1 VYAEPN
7 IDKKYSSNG
16 GTWLQ
21 DADYYAEYN
30 YKNFTYRK
38 DFLTVNETT
47 SYWYL
52 LHNQVL
58 GLDLEDN
65 PVTGDTMIIEY
76 AVNGLVAALSLVAI
90 TYDPL
95 TIPIAALGALLYLA
109 SLVSDRVLEA
119 DKVFDASN
127 VVVNSYYNGNV
138 VVDTYTFFDPI
149 VIAYRDANF
158 NGIYGTTEY
167 SDVLYYTNDNGNYM
181 HGTIYQRGEFV
192 DLQEQ

>member
-1 VYAEPN
+1 MMDLNSNEDYFIRLRGYSTSTSGSYTVHAELN

-30 YKNFTYRK
+30 YNNFTYMK
-38 DFLTVNETT
+38 DFLSVNETT

-58 GLDLEDN
+58 GIDSEGN

-76 AVNGLVAALSLVAI
+76 AVNGLLAALSLVAI
-90 TYDPL
+90 AYDPL
-95 TIPIAALGALLYLA
+95 TIPMAALGALLYLA
-109 SLVSDRVLEA
+109 SLVPERELEA
-119 DKVFDASN
+119 DKVFDESN
-127 VVVNSYYNGNV
+127 AVVDSYYNGNV

-149 VIAYRDANF
+149 VIAYRDVNF
-158 NGIYGTTEY
+158 NGIYGTTE
-167 SDVLYYTNDNGNYM
+167 
-181 HGTIYQRGEFV
+181 
-192 DLQEQ
+192 